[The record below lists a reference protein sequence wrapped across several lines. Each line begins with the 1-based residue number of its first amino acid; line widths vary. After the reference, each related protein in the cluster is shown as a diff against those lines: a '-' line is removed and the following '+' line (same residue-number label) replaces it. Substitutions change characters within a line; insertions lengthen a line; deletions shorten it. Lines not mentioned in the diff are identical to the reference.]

1 MCSMLLKSDAFVVIN
16 AIKHCKVDNVCFDL
30 IITDCI
36 SLLTKIWNCSISF
49 VKRSLNLMAHV
60 STMTFRPSFDC

>member
-1 MCSMLLKSDAFVVIN
+1 MCSMLLKSDALVVIN
-16 AIKHCKVDNVCFDL
+16 AIKHCKVDNVCFGL

-49 VKRSLNLMAHV
+49 VKISVNQVAHV
-60 STMTFRPSFDC
+60 LTMAFRPSFDC